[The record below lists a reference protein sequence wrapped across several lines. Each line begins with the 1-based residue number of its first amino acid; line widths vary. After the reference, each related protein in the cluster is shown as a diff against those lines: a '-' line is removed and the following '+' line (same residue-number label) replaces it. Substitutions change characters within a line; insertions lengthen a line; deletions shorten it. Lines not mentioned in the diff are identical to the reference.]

1 MYNFTT
7 ATTSTLSSVT
17 MTVPSGTAGS
27 PTVGTVTPSSMATD
41 ECRPGRGI
49 LTTRSPP
56 PRSPA
61 ARRVDPDQRTHQHG
75 YCRHIHLDGV
85 HAQRVGIGRHRRHGV
100 RGDQHRRELTAASW
114 STSKSTAGATG
125 ASYVYAFT
133 AATSATNIRT
143 VTMTVP
149 AGTAG
154 TASLGTVTPAGM
166 TGGTI
171 SLSGGVLTYSFTA
184 NHTLDSGTAVSIQIN
199 GLTNTATPGSYPSE
213 IVRRTAGQRWTRASL
228 RRSRSP
234 PGSS

>member
-1 MYNFTT
+1 VAINT
-7 ATTSTLSSVT
+7 
-17 MTVPSGTAGS
+17 GGS
-27 PTVGTVTPSSMATD
+27 
-41 ECRPGRGI
+41 
-49 LTTRSPP
+49 
-56 PRSPA
+56 
-61 ARRVDPDQRTHQHG
+61 
-75 YCRHIHLDGV
+75 
-85 HAQRVGIGRHRRHGV
+85 
-100 RGDQHRRELTAASW
+100 LTAASW

-213 IVRRTAGQRWTRASL
+213 IVTKNSGQRVDSGLHSGGHDHPRGPRKPDLVVIVDDCRGDRGQLCLHIHHRLDLVAL
-228 RRSRSP
+228 LGHHDGAGRHRREPHGRHRWPRPPWQP
-234 PGSS
+234 PGPSA